1 MGGFTV
7 HVEELFQAASSGNL
21 SALMSERAA
30 ELTPQLAEQARQRA
44 LQAIS
49 EGNLDLA
56 EVATGTA
63 ANVWLQLG
71 NYELAINNLIDMQRV
86 GYMRADQPEQYAHVR
101 TQLLDSVSKAMQV
114 GARLAAFKAATIAAD
129 CSYWSALADGPD
141 SQDLTLQTLR
151 DVIAAADLL
160 TADLRVQGIAADGR
174 RFVALAAAAA
184 SRAMSIHFMP
194 QDRANAADRLLRRL
208 AAAVTRVVPA
218 DFALEQLDE
227 KGRTGQTALA
237 FASLADQYGG

>member
-1 MGGFTV
+1 M
-7 HVEELFQAASSGNL
+7 HVEELFQAASTGNL
-21 SALMSERAA
+21 SSLMSERAA
-30 ELTPQLAEQARQRA
+30 ELTPQLADQARRRA

-49 EGNLDLA
+49 AGDLDLA

-63 ANVWLQLG
+63 ASVWLQLG
-71 NYELAINNLIDMQRV
+71 NYQLAITNLIDMQQV
-86 GYMRADQPEQYAHVR
+86 GYMRADQPEQYAQVR
-101 TQLLDSVSKAMQV
+101 TQLLDSVDKAMQV
-114 GARLAAFKAATIAAD
+114 GSRLAAFRAATIAAD

-141 SQDLTLQTLR
+141 SQDLTLQAVR

-160 TADLRVQGIAADGR
+160 PADLHALGVTADGQ

-184 SRAMSIHFMP
+184 RRAMAIYFRP
-194 QDRANAADRLLRRL
+194 QASADEADKLLRQL
-208 AAAVTRVVPA
+208 AAAVARIVPA

-227 KGRTGQTALA
+227 KGRPGQTALA

>member
-1 MGGFTV
+1 M
-7 HVEELFQAASSGNL
+7 HVEELFQAASSGSL
-21 SALMSERAA
+21 SSLMSERAA

-49 EGNLDLA
+49 VGDLDLA

-71 NYELAINNLIDMQRV
+71 NYQLAIRNLIDMQQV

-101 TQLLDSVSKAMQV
+101 TQLIESVNKAMQV
-114 GARLAAFKAATIAAD
+114 GARLPAFKAATIAAD
-129 CSYWSALADGPD
+129 CSYWIALADGPD
-141 SQDLTLQTLR
+141 GQDLTLQTLR

-160 TADLRVQGIAADGR
+160 PADLHALGITADGQ

-184 SRAMSIHFMP
+184 SRAMSIHFRP
-194 QDRANAADRLLRRL
+194 RARADVADQLLRQL
-208 AAAVTRVVPA
+208 ALAVTRVVPV

-227 KGRTGQTALA
+227 KGKTGQTALA